1 MNLVLRDANAVEGVM
16 HLLTRQGRVG
26 EQGSRGRLGVG
37 ICAVSDC
44 ANISSAQTWRVS
56 VPAQVLQACR
66 DLVKNG
72 TSTAAILVRHVCYK
86 R

>member
-1 MNLVLRDANAVEGVM
+1 M

-44 ANISSAQTWRVS
+44 ANIFSAQTWRLR
-56 VPAQVLQACR
+56 VPAQVPKACR
-66 DLVKNG
+66 ELVKNG
-72 TSTAAILVRHVCYK
+72 TSAAAILVRHVCYK